1 MNVTTEPDETETVQ
15 PSAFEEEPEAEEA
28 LSAAEPAPDEDAEDE
43 AVDEPADDEAQEQ
56 V

>member
-1 MNVTTEPDETETVQ
+1 MSVTPELDETMQ
-15 PSAFEEEPEAEEA
+15 PRAFEEELTGAEEA
-28 LSAAEPAPDEDAEDE
+28 PLAAEPAPDGDAEDE